1 MNQEIIITFISKDQP
16 GLIHRITDII
26 AKQGVNIV
34 DIDQSVVRGIFSI
47 ILVCDPS
54 TSELDTEKCFETI
67 KASLE
72 KVKSETSGYLLIDF
86 NKLETKKR
94 VAANRYIKV
103 TVLGKDAPGIV
114 AKISGI
120 VFNYHYNIENVQ
132 MISRKDI
139 FAMDV
144 MVSHPDDKE
153 TVNRF
158 KKTLKE
164 SIDSDDLS
172 VIIQDENIFSEE
184 KKLVVFDMDSTLIQQ
199 ECINE
204 LGSALNLKERI
215 AKITEDAMNGKI
227 DFKDALKKRVGL
239 LKGVEEAFLKKVAD
253 NLSFTPGAKE
263 LVDSL
268 KKMGYKIALVSG
280 GFSYFTNIVKEKL
293 GLDYAFGNELIIE
306 DGKLTGE
313 INENFIIDA
322 NQKAKIQKW
331 LAQIEGI
338 PPKSIVCI
346 GDGANDR
353 IMIQNSGLGIGFRPK
368 KILKSVADGIINEEN
383 LIGILYALGD
393 LKKRK
398 FQEQNNA

>member
-1 MNQEIIITFISKDQP
+1 MSQEIIITFISKDRP
-16 GLIHRITDII
+16 GLIHRITETI
-26 AKQGVNIV
+26 ARKGVNIV

-54 TSELDTEKCFETI
+54 TSDQDANACFESI
-67 KASLE
+67 KKSLE
-72 KVKSETSGYLLIDF
+72 EIKGETNGYLLIDF

-94 VAANRYIKV
+94 VAPTKYLKV

-114 AKISGI
+114 AKISGT
-120 VFNYHYNIENVQ
+120 VFDHDYNIENVQ

-144 MVSHPDDKE
+144 MISHQDEKE
-153 TVNRF
+153 TVEKF
-158 KKTLKE
+158 KNTLKR
-164 SIDSDDLS
+164 SIDSDNLS
-172 VIIQDENIFSEE
+172 VIIQGENIFSEE

-215 AKITEDAMNGKI
+215 ASITEEAMNGKI
-227 DFKDALKKRVGL
+227 DFKDALKRRVAL
-239 LKGVEEAFLKKVAD
+239 LKGVEESFLKKVAD

-293 GLDYAFGNELIIE
+293 GLDYAFGNDLIIE

-313 INENFIIDA
+313 INENFIVDA

-353 IMIQNSGLGIGFRPK
+353 IMVQNSGLGIGFKPK
-368 KILKSVADGIINEEN
+368 RILKSVADGIINEDN
-383 LIGILYALGD
+383 LIGVLYALGD

-398 FQEQNNA
+398 YQQQGNE